1 MSSTGKNTSYT
12 GIKGI
17 IKGFFANPD
26 ELSSKWTLTDYQFK
40 VARERGTING
50 DEIADELEKTIIA
63 SLSDEIEVSIENDHI
78 RMVVSKR
85 F

>member
-1 MSSTGKNTSYT
+1 
-12 GIKGI
+12 
-17 IKGFFANPD
+17 
-26 ELSSKWTLTDYQFK
+26 LTDYQFK
-40 VARERGTING
+40 VARERGTKNG

-63 SLSDEIEVSIENDHI
+63 SLADEIEVSIENDHI